1 MEEEEKKDIRQQDAT
16 AQDGDAASGK
26 SDRRKKLERE
36 IGVELASYGTD
47 QGGEQGTER
56 EPSNEYM
63 KSSKTVTRNV
73 YDYSPEEA
81 GKLSMRYAGDVQ
93 DDLAGRGLT
102 LGEIVMRNYPKPAYA
117 VDDEKDLKRRRTA
130 ALLSD
135 SFKLI
140 SDMAAGA
147 YGGNIYRRDDGK
159 AYDRID
165 AGLQKLKDDY
175 MRERDKWL
183 NAQLAARQGDRD
195 TFLANA
201 RMFYDDL
208 RRPRQETESMTKRD
222 IYEHQKDMDE
232 RGMKLREEAQRQQR
246 RYYNWMFGGG
256 KEKAEDKYVTFVT
269 PDAGDFAVAK
279 ADGKADSVMSM
290 AFANIMD
297 NPDLRGK
304 ALAYMT
310 PMLTQEER
318 ELLEQAITSKGG
330 SFTEGGN
337 SNSSA
342 LVSLLRSGKFDK
354 ETRDAVVR
362 AFWLFDPTTFEL
374 VKANSDRA
382 GEPAGAAS
390 NMYQY
395 TRDGQPVEYRPDD
408 TDYNDYNRALLEEA
422 NKKYEQY
429 AQEQKQQAR
438 DYFDSVMSG
447 GQEHGYDDPM
457 QYYDFSKW

>member
-36 IGVELASYGTD
+36 IGVELATYGKD

-56 EPSNEYM
+56 EPSNEYI

-73 YDYSPEEA
+73 YDHTPEEA

-93 DDLAGRGLT
+93 DDLADRGLT

-117 VDDEKDLKRRRTA
+117 ADDEKALKRRRTA

-147 YGGNIYRRDDGK
+147 YGGNIYKRDNSK
-159 AYDRID
+159 TYDRID

-208 RRPRQETESMTKRD
+208 RRPRQETESMTNRD

-232 RGMKLREEAQRQQR
+232 RGMKLREDAQRQQR
-246 RYYNWMFGGG
+246 RYYNWMFGG
-256 KEKAEDKYVTFVT
+256 KDKAEDNNVSFSSPRYGNITISN
-269 PDAGDFAVAK
+269 
-279 ADGKADSVMSM
+279 ADGFDEGLVMS
-290 AFANIMD
+290 AFNEMMKYPTIREDLEKYIYSYMD
-297 NPDLRGK
+297 IPVPKNGFGTK
-304 ALAYMT
+304 
-310 PMLTQEER
+310 EETTKYILQLMQNGVMKYDDILNFVR
-318 ELLEQAITSKGG
+318 QKWDSQHSIAEYLWR
-330 SFTEGGN
+330 N
-337 SNSSA
+337 SN
-342 LVSLLRSGKFDK
+342 
-354 ETRDAVVR
+354 E
-362 AFWLFDPTTFEL
+362 FDPAL
-374 VKANSDRA
+374 
-382 GEPAGAAS
+382 
-390 NMYQY
+390 
-395 TRDGQPVEYRPDD
+395 
-408 TDYNDYNRALLEEA
+408 YNDRTSPFYKYRKGIPRYIDTKYNLERPSIIPKDEWGNPTFLDLDNDGDNRTPSFLNNPNSKPA
-422 NKKYEQY
+422 NTPN
-429 AQEQKQQAR
+429 AQE
-438 DYFDSVMSG
+438 YSEEYLMSLFNFE
-447 GQEHGYDDPM
+447 Q
-457 QYYDFSKW
+457 

>member
-26 SDRRKKLERE
+26 SDRRKELERK
-36 IGVELASYGTD
+36 IGVELATYGKD

-63 KSSKTVTRNV
+63 KSSKSVTRHV
-73 YDYSPEEA
+73 FDYSPEEA

-117 VDDEKDLKRRRTA
+117 VDDEKALKRRRTA

-159 AYDRID
+159 TYDRID
-165 AGLQKLKDDY
+165 AGLRKLKDDY

-208 RRPRQETESMTKRD
+208 RRPRQETESMTNRD

-256 KEKAEDKYVTFVT
+256 KDKAEDKYVTFVT

-330 SFTEGGN
+330 SFTEGGK

-362 AFWLFDPTTFEL
+362 AFWLFDPPTFEL

-382 GEPAGAAS
+382 GEPTNIPS
-390 NMYQY
+390 TSYPY
-395 TRDGQPVEYRPDD
+395 T
-408 TDYNDYNRALLEEA
+408 T
-422 NKKYEQY
+422 
-429 AQEQKQQAR
+429 
-438 DYFDSVMSG
+438 DSVLAV
-447 GQEHGYDDPM
+447 QEYPAPDWEGVSRPFRDTNNEAMDDPM

>member
-1 MEEEEKKDIRQQDAT
+1 MEEEEEKKDIRQQDAT

-26 SDRRKKLERE
+26 SDRRKKLERK
-36 IGVELASYGTD
+36 IGVELATYGKD
-47 QGGEQGTER
+47 QGAAQDGG

-63 KSSKTVTRNV
+63 KSSKSVTRNV
-73 YDYSPEEA
+73 FDYSPEEA

-117 VDDEKDLKRRRTA
+117 VDDEKALKRRRTA

-140 SDMAAGA
+140 SDIAAGG
-147 YGGNIYRRDDGK
+147 YGGNIYKRDNSK
-159 AYDRID
+159 TYDRID

-175 MRERDKWL
+175 KRERDKWL

-208 RRPRQETESMTKRD
+208 RRPRQETESMTNRD

-290 AFANIMD
+290 AFSNIMD

-382 GEPAGAAS
+382 GEPTYIPSTSYPYSADGVPAVQGYEYPAPDWEGVSRQFRDS
-390 NMYQY
+390 N
-395 TRDGQPVEYRPDD
+395 
-408 TDYNDYNRALLEEA
+408 NEA
-422 NKKYEQY
+422 
-429 AQEQKQQAR
+429 
-438 DYFDSVMSG
+438 M
-447 GQEHGYDDPM
+447 DDPM